1 MEKVQKYRK
10 GEFGIIMEFTG
21 DVTINLTQVVAA
33 PSGETGDEE
42 KEKKNP
48 WGMLPEKESNIIRHI
63 ADVLVENDELS
74 EGYHPK
80 SGQSNTKLAVIACQM
95 FSRANMSPNWNFIET
110 LFDVSAQ
117 KLCQAYSQRMDG
129 MNARQYNQHLNEI
142 FDRREE

>member
-21 DVTINLTQVVAA
+21 DVTINVTQVVAA
-33 PSGETGDEE
+33 RQE
-42 KEKKNP
+42 KADSREKDDP
-48 WGMLPEKESNIIRHI
+48 WDMLPEREAKVMRHM
-63 ADVLVENDELS
+63 ADVLVENGELE

-95 FSRANMSPNWNFIET
+95 FARANMSPNWGFMGT

-129 MNARQYNQHLNEI
+129 VNARQYNEHLNEI
-142 FDRREE
+142 LDRREE